1 MKKSKRKFRRL
12 ASALLAIFLSVL
24 TIMSSTVGAFAWTVD
39 GTGIAG
45 GGGGSGGGKGFGIPG
60 EFATTGSMPIAGMRF
75 SVYNK
80 YSGETLGTIDVFR
93 NTPNGANYIT
103 AEKFSMKLNK
113 IQLKKIYNK
122 QTFSTTTSQANCY
135 QASSVAS
142 NLPAYALFYTT
153 KSIKFIS

>member
-60 EFATTGSMPIAGMRF
+60 EFATTGSICKRYRF
-75 SVYNK
+75 A
-80 YSGETLGTIDVFR
+80 F
-93 NTPNGANYIT
+93 
-103 AEKFSMKLNK
+103 
-113 IQLKKIYNK
+113 
-122 QTFSTTTSQANCY
+122 
-135 QASSVAS
+135 
-142 NLPAYALFYTT
+142 
-153 KSIKFIS
+153 